1 MNDNGKACSRIHY
14 STYAPMWSHA
24 SMDKDVESEQCTH
37 LPRTPTLPLSVRDA
51 RRVQKFLH
59 AEGKDGLGM
68 RCVK

>member
-1 MNDNGKACSRIHY
+1 
-14 STYAPMWSHA
+14 
-24 SMDKDVESEQCTH
+24 MDKDVESEQCTH